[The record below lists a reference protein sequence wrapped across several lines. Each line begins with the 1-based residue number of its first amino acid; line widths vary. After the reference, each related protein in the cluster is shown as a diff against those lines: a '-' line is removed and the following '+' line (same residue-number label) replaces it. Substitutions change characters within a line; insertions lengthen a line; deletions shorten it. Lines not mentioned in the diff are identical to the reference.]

1 MTGAKTPRLCS
12 PAHRIVVV
20 SGIGKLHFVQAAREL
35 KRYSPE
41 TEVVLVTSWIPS
53 NSAITFLNAIGL
65 RGITKRLA
73 VRREVASEVDAAMG
87 FLFPELVY
95 HALRRFIGAEP
106 ALAFGFRA
114 FGRRA
119 ALRLAPLL
127 DKDTVVYVRSGAGNG
142 LIKAA
147 RHAEAKVCVDHSI
160 AHPRSF
166 RKYLARV
173 ESFLSKSALNPDGRL
188 WKQVLKD
195 CSEADTLIVNSDF
208 VQQTFIDNTY
218 NDQKIEV
225 VYLGVPEAFFQI
237 KRPERQ
243 DREGFDL
250 LFVGHFDARK
260 GADLIIEMM
269 NGIAELEPSIH
280 LHVAGKIS
288 ESGQAIL
295 DELGAPP
302 NITFHGL
309 VGFEELKHLLSSA
322 GAFVFPT
329 YLEGSARA
337 VSEAMAAGLPV
348 ITTHQS
354 GAPIVN
360 GVTGILLGAGD
371 SKDWIEAV
379 LNLRDNPA
387 FAAGISEAAR
397 TAIGEISGPSYPSN
411 LFCALNQRRANDP
424 SQHCNH

>member
-1 MTGAKTPRLCS
+1 MTDAKTPMSCSLRHRL
-12 PAHRIVVV
+12 VVV
-20 SGIGKLHFVQAAREL
+20 GGIGKLHLVQAAREL

-41 TEVVLVTSWIPS
+41 TEIVLATSWIPS

-73 VRREVASEVDAAMG
+73 VRREVASEVDVAMG

-106 ALAFGFRA
+106 ALALGFRA

-119 ALRLAPLL
+119 ARRLAPLL
-127 DKDTVVYVRSGAGNG
+127 DKDTVVYIRSGAGNG

-147 RHAEAKVCVDHSI
+147 RHAQARVCVDHSI

-173 ESFLSKSALNPDGRL
+173 EAFLSKSDLNPDGSL
-188 WKQVLKD
+188 WKQVLQD
-195 CSEADTLIVNSDF
+195 CEEADTLIVNSDF
-208 VQQTFIDNTY
+208 VQQTFVENTY
-218 NDQKIEV
+218 DEQKIEV

-237 KRPERQ
+237 VRPERQ
-243 DREGFDL
+243 DREGFYL

-269 NGIAELEPSIH
+269 KGIAELDPAIR
-280 LHVAGKIS
+280 LHIAGNIS

-295 DELGAPP
+295 DDLGTPP
-302 NITFHGL
+302 NIVFHGL
-309 VGFEELKHLLSSA
+309 VGFEKLKDLLSSA
-322 GAFVFPT
+322 GAFVFPS

-348 ITTHQS
+348 ITTPQS
-354 GAPIVN
+354 GAPIAN
-360 GVTGILLGAGD
+360 GVTGVLLEADDPTG
-371 SKDWIEAV
+371 WIEAV
-379 LNLRDNPA
+379 LNLREDPEV
-387 FAAGISEAAR
+387 AARISEAAR
-397 TAIGEISGPSYPSN
+397 AAIREISGPSYPSN
-411 LFCALNQRRANDP
+411 LFCALNPKALQ
-424 SQHCNH
+424 